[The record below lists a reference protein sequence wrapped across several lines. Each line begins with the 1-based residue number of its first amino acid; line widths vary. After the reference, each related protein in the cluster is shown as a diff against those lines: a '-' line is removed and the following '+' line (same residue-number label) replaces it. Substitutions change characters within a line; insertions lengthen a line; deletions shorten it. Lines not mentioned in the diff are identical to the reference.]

1 MRDLRRLGVIRSG
14 CFVLAGVC
22 LSPLLAP
29 RVEAQS
35 SVSAKRREAA
45 RLDARIETTAAR
57 LEVLNE
63 DFLVA
68 TQRLAEL
75 QKKLARSER
84 TEKQTTQRVEVLRA
98 RLHEQGLRMF
108 TNPAGPSIEAFDNA
122 ATIADVE
129 RKLVIGEQR
138 TQHLADAVDL
148 LRAERADRERATR
161 QWAAARREAK
171 QTKATLALK
180 RKKADAL
187 YVELQGLERQVSQE
201 LAGLIAADRKAR
213 EEAQRRALELA
224 ATRAR
229 ERARAELIARQRA
242 ERDALL
248 RRRTPG
254 RRQPTVAEQVG
265 RSTQQPRRDSAGS
278 VNETGDRSLDGS
290 SRSSRATRSAASER
304 RSLEVEAGL
313 IEVSSSPGANRAVSV
328 AMSQMGKPY
337 IWAAEGPHGYDCS
350 GLMLYAWR
358 AAGRS
363 LPHSSRIQFA
373 STTRVPLS
381 QRRPGDLLFYGRP
394 IHHVGMYIGNDQM
407 VEAPH
412 RGARVRVKSIFRRD
426 FVGVGRV

>member
-1 MRDLRRLGVIRSG
+1 MPDLRRLGVIRSG
-14 CFVLAGVC
+14 CFMLAGVC

-29 RVEAQS
+29 RVEAQN

-45 RLDARIETTAAR
+45 RLDARIEATAAR

-108 TNPAGPSIEAFDNA
+108 TNPAGPSIEALENA

-148 LRAERADRERATR
+148 LRAERADHERATR
-161 QWAAARREAK
+161 QLAQARREANE
-171 QTKATLALK
+171 TRATLALK
-180 RKKADAL
+180 RTKADAL

-229 ERARAELIARQRA
+229 ERARAELSARQRA

-265 RSTQQPRRDSAGS
+265 RSTRPPRPDSAGS
-278 VNETGDRSLDGS
+278 TNETADRSLD
-290 SRSSRATRSAASER
+290 RATRSAASER

-373 STTRVPLS
+373 TTTRVPLS